1 MLTRWVSA
9 AAGRPER
16 FLNEVLLLS
25 SAARTWLATQL
36 SVSRRMSRTAWA
48 WSRAFQHPRIWMVTG
63 VQYISGAHITDSA
76 SKGFSVSFDLTLPLP
91 EPVAALALGV
101 GSDGPGSLGITTSR
115 QRSGQSQM
123 EYCHTDERVW
133 AAQFAAL
140 NVKYY
145 WSDERARPR
154 ALPDLIRLHDLVDLG
169 PTGIRSGDGPG
180 DVEQFADIL
189 GLEEESEEGGT
200 PVLDA
205 MLDVDWGLMDEY
217 LSMAYDEQ
225 AGAKRAPKG

>member
-1 MLTRWVSA
+1 
-9 AAGRPER
+9 
-16 FLNEVLLLS
+16 
-25 SAARTWLATQL
+25 
-36 SVSRRMSRTAWA
+36 
-48 WSRAFQHPRIWMVTG
+48 MVTG

-205 MLDVDWGLMDEY
+205 MLDVDWALMDEY

-225 AGAKRAPKG
+225 AGAKRALKG